1 MKKNK
6 VLKKHNGNGLR
17 GNNKVIELSK
27 GKPRKEEEKFFITFS
42 DTQLSAV
49 LLLILADTFLVQG
62 VIRYLESL
70 GKINLIRPWLIIVL
84 LSLFFLVSC
93 VVVLTIGGI
102 ISPLKYKRK
111 LNIISFI
118 SFILGVLLF
127 LASLFVIIVLI

>member
-1 MKKNK
+1 MKK
-6 VLKKHNGNGLR
+6 R
-17 GNNKVIELSK
+17 GNNLKHNNNVIELAK

-42 DTQLSAV
+42 DTQLTAV

-70 GKINLIRPWLIIVL
+70 GKISLIKPWLIMVL
-84 LSLFFLVSC
+84 LSLFFLVTC

-102 ISPLKYKRK
+102 VSPLKYKRK
-111 LNIISFI
+111 LNMISFI

-127 LASLFVIIVLI
+127 LASLFLIIVLI